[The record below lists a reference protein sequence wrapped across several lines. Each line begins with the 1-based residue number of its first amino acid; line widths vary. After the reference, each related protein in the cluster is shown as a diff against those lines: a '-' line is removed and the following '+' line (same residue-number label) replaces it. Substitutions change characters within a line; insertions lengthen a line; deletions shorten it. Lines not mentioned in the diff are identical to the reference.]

1 MALLGG
7 EGEARDGGFA
17 LRLHQ
22 IAGPVPAAAP
32 RARLVPRP
40 DAAHGRGL
48 RPPLARQRIH
58 RRSFTRPRG
67 AAPRQLCPL
76 FFFCFLL
83 FLAHQPLIAS
93 MEQIIVPSIGT
104 FSLKCSFF
112 FRSRC
117 WPSRNRGCRSSA
129 SSPPARIRRWRSKRW
144 PNKKKWN
151 CSRSPWVRYPPPP
164 PCPLVVLEQTGTCF
178 FHFFS
183 LSSVLA
189 LNQSWKLNYRLL
201 FCIFKDFYTL
211 KTSFFLL
218 HRFDEPTLTL
228 SMDR

>member
-76 FFFCFLL
+76 FFFFCFLL

-112 FRSRC
+112 SAVGAGRVATAAAAHLHPHHLLGSVAEDRNAGQTKRNGTAVALHGSGTPPLPLV
-117 WPSRNRGCRSSA
+117 PSSFWNKLELA
-129 SSPPARIRRWRSKRW
+129 SFTFSL
-144 PNKKKWN
+144 
-151 CSRSPWVRYPPPP
+151 
-164 PCPLVVLEQTGTCF
+164 CPLCW
-178 FHFFS
+178 H
-183 LSSVLA
+183 
-189 LNQSWKLNYRLL
+189 
-201 FCIFKDFYTL
+201 
-211 KTSFFLL
+211 
-218 HRFDEPTLTL
+218 
-228 SMDR
+228 